1 VLKVISDTPNQWVA
15 IGLTR
20 ASERQKPTKDR
31 LQPPSVER
39 PVGRLIAQYR
49 PNQRWYL
56 LLRDAEPDAVG
67 ALIDAAVQAL
77 QQDLLIEVNESD
89 TETLNTLAARGFS
102 VSRREHLYLVPTDWP
117 RSEAAGF
124 DIISAVDADP
134 VRWCELDDALRRDVP
149 GSMGWHNDPTNF
161 AADTLRDP
169 QFDPATYLIAV
180 DQATGDYAGLV
191 RVWQRPVGP
200 RLGMIAT
207 MPAYRRR
214 GVARALLSQSFDV
227 LHRAGH
233 TEASCEVDAT
243 NVASNTLLTGLGA
256 RRDGGNVELER
267 RVAGPQ

>member
-1 VLKVISDTPNQWVA
+1 VFKVISDTPNQWVA
-15 IGLTR
+15 VRLTR

-31 LQPPSVER
+31 LEPPSVER
-39 PVGRLIAQYR
+39 PMGRLIAQYR

-56 LLRDAEPDAVG
+56 LLRDAGPDAVG
-67 ALIDAAVQAL
+67 ALVDAAVQAL
-77 QQDLLIEVNESD
+77 QQDLLIEVNEAD

-102 VSRREHLYLVPTDWP
+102 VVRREHLCLVPTDWP

-149 GSMGWHNDPTNF
+149 GSLGWHNDPTHF

-169 QFDPATYLIAV
+169 EFDPTTYLIAV
-180 DQATGDYAGLV
+180 DQSTGDYAGLV

-200 RLGMIAT
+200 RLGLIAT

-214 GVARALLSQSFDV
+214 GLARALLSQAFDV
-227 LHRAGH
+227 LSRAGH
-233 TEASCEVDAT
+233 KEVVCEVDET
-243 NVASNTLLTGLGA
+243 NVASNTLLAGLGA
-256 RRDGGNVELER
+256 RHEGGTVELER
-267 RVAGPQ
+267 AWRRPG